1 MDGRLQKLED
11 VNSSLISTIDKLMEK
26 VEKVDTIQSWMT
38 NVDKNISTILRI
50 LAWLEPLILG
60 LEQPML

>member
-11 VNSSLISTIDKLMEK
+11 VNSSLISTGDKLMEK

-38 NVDKNISTILRI
+38 NVDKNISTISRI
-50 LAWLEPLILG
+50 LAWLEPFILG
-60 LEQPML
+60 LE